1 MLVVNPAVKPR
12 DLNVRVDG
20 KHGVLVTSEIELFL
34 QHNPA
39 FTIVVTGS
47 NGKSTTCQL
56 IHDLLTHTER
66 TPGERTQQT
75 VWLGGNMGRS
85 LLPHVDELQSNDVV
99 ILELSSFQLF
109 RLRDTGFR
117 PDVAVVTGLSANH
130 LDWHE
135 SLEHYRES
143 KQVISQSQTPKDT
156 LVIPCELDD
165 WPGKARRVRF
175 GLNDDGEDGVYIE
188 GDTLIMR
195 DGTFEDAARIHD
207 SDSAAGRPQSTQPGS
222 GGRRVPT
229 GHIKAP

>member
-1 MLVVNPAVKPR
+1 MGLGRFGGGVEAVRFLAQRGAAVTVTDQRPESELRDSLRQLDDCRLQAVFTGGHPDAAFRDCEMLVVNPAVKPR

-66 TPGERTQQT
+66 TPGELTQQT

-135 SLEHYRES
+135 SL
-143 KQVISQSQTPKDT
+143 DT
-156 LVIPCELDD
+156 TASPN
-165 WPGKARRVRF
+165 R
-175 GLNDDGEDGVYIE
+175 
-188 GDTLIMR
+188 
-195 DGTFEDAARIHD
+195 
-207 SDSAAGRPQSTQPGS
+207 
-222 GGRRVPT
+222 
-229 GHIKAP
+229 